1 MTSATRSRPHPAR
14 RLPLAVLGFLVGAC
28 LGYPQRLPGP
38 LVLPEDAEASAGAE
52 RAPGGSLVTLH
63 RDSDPVWVRRP
74 GARDDYALAFHSKRE
89 RVAIGSLVRTGA
101 GGRAELLWSPDAS
114 SVLLFD
120 ECRVTLG
127 DPLRDEATMVF
138 HSLTR
143 ALVTTTPED
152 RFELPGGALLR
163 GDPTAPT
170 GPILLDAIGPEILRV
185 VNQAKQPLQLRYR
198 DRTLELVP
206 GDSIDLPRVAADQGG
221 TAPRAP
227 EPEGLRLDVAGM
239 AVVSTGRLEARGG
252 ALEAVE
258 PARVS
263 AGGVEVRLAPGES
276 VAFSDLSQV
285 PRASPADASGSRDP
299 K

>member
-1 MTSATRSRPHPAR
+1 MSRPLPAR
-14 RLPLAVLGFLVGAC
+14 SSSPALPAVALGLLLGGC

-38 LVLPEDAEASAGAE
+38 LVLPEGAETSAGAVRE
-52 RAPGGSLVTLH
+52 PGGSLVTVH

-74 GARDDYALAFHSKRE
+74 GARDDYAMAFHTKRE
-89 RVAIGSLVRTGA
+89 RVATGSLVRTGA

-127 DPLRDEATMVF
+127 DPLRDEPTVVF

-152 RFELPGGALLR
+152 RFELPGGAVLR
-163 GDPTAPT
+163 GDPTAPS
-170 GPILLDAIGPEILRV
+170 GPILVDTIGPQFLRV

-206 GDSIDLPRVAADQGG
+206 GDSIDLPRVATDEGG
-221 TAPRAP
+221 TAPVTP
-227 EPEGLRLDVAGM
+227 EPEGQRFESAGTS
-239 AVVSTGRLEARGG
+239 VVSTGRLEARGG
-252 ALEAVE
+252 LLEAVE
-258 PARVS
+258 PARAT
-263 AGGVEVRLAPGES
+263 AGGVAVRLSPGET
-276 VAFSDLSQV
+276 VAFSGLAKV
-285 PRASPADASGSRDP
+285 PPAPPADASGSP
-299 K
+299 HSQ